1 MMMSKKDSKFAYYVH
16 ESQDGQPMTVE
27 GTDAT
32 FSRVIEVTT
41 TGWTPSTVDVW
52 GVCTKCEQTVRVEFH
67 SHSHKCELADVEG
80 CSWVSPEDIEYPQMD
95 GLIPPETIGDWDS
108 SLYLVGPTGSNYGKR
123 TRRVNGVVVESDEI
137 THLPERAPRDLEEL
151 EAPFKCSYC
160 KRTFHSATYYS
171 LLHTCSGSA
180 EARAMLKLLKA
191 GFYDTD
197 SERPQRTVVL
207 REAAS
212 RDNWFDADRNKVPSE
227 LGKLDWMNPRQ
238 D

>member
-16 ESQDGQPMTVE
+16 ESEDGQPMTVE

-32 FSRVIEVTT
+32 FSHVIEVTT

-52 GVCTKCEQTVRVEFH
+52 GVCTTCKQTVRVELH

-80 CSWVSPEDIEYPQMD
+80 CSWVSPEDIEHPQTD
-95 GLIPPETIGDWDS
+95 GLIPPESVGDWDS
-108 SLYLVGPTGSNYGKR
+108 SLYLVGPTGSNYGKQ
-123 TRRVNGVVVESDEI
+123 TRRVNGVVVESDEV
-137 THLPERAPRDLEEL
+137 TQLPERAPRDLEEL

-160 KRTFHSATYYS
+160 KRTFQSGIYYS
-171 LLHTCSGSA
+171 MLHTCPGSA
-180 EARAMLKLLKA
+180 EGKAMLKLLRA
-191 GFYDTD
+191 EPNFI
-197 SERPQRTVVL
+197 ERPQRTVVL